1 MFTSLRLGRIEDA
14 EEGYQSIVGIYE
26 RKIYPSVE
34 GIRNVLRLVGGT
46 NEKMRRLRAEDVVDD
61 SIVRKLE
68 KEGRF

>member
-68 KEGRF
+68 KEGRS